1 MPDQIPKGP
10 IPVLM
15 AMLLCDMV
23 ITDPDTGK
31 KTLVGIFDRLSTL
44 QFPTKRTMAVYAKL
58 TDAQGKYI
66 FRLQFIDI
74 DRDQVLGEVQSEPI
88 EISSRLE
95 PFQFA
100 LPITVG
106 AEHPGLYEFRLYAND
121 TYIGRVPFWAAQIT
135 SEGG

>member
-1 MPDQIPKGP
+1 MPDQTSKGP
-10 IPVLM
+10 IPVLT

-31 KTLVGIFDRLSTL
+31 KTLVGIFDRLTSL
-44 QFPTKRTMAVYAKL
+44 KFPTKRTMAVYAKL
-58 TDAQGKYI
+58 TDAQGRYV
-66 FRLQFIDI
+66 FRLQFVGIE
-74 DRDQVLGEVQSEPI
+74 RDQVLGEVQSEVI
-88 EISSRLE
+88 EIADRLE

-106 AEHPGLYEFRLYAND
+106 VERPGLYEFRLFAND